1 MSVLVSRGVVAVSLM
16 MLLAGCNSSNPGG
29 DLVVS
34 TVNTDPMRATGDP
47 ATRYRRV
54 STTATAETGAV
65 VQGFCPMV
73 FLRDGT
79 AFHRS
84 YAGGKQGDPQQVV
97 YQASLADSTRA
108 CARTDTTLTITAVLQ
123 GRLVAGPQGKTGT
136 FNLPIRVTVLDGDN
150 EVSSEVVQ
158 YPVSLADVNQ
168 PTQFVFSKQVTVPGD
183 VSGATRVYVG
193 FEDKKKK

>member
-16 MLLAGCNSSNPGG
+16 MLLAGCNSGNPGG
-29 DLVVS
+29 DFVLAGKP
-34 TVNTDPMRATGDP
+34 DPMQGTGDP
-47 ATRYRRV
+47 ATRYTRV
-54 STTATAETGAV
+54 PVATTAETGAV
-65 VQGFCPMV
+65 VQGFCPAV
-73 FLRDGT
+73 VLRDGT

-84 YAGGKQGDPQQVV
+84 YAGGKKDDPQQVV

-123 GRLVAGPQGKTGT
+123 GRLVAGPQGKAGT
-136 FNLPIRVTVLDGDN
+136 FTLPIRVTVLDGDN
-150 EVSSEVVQ
+150 EVSSQVVQ
-158 YPVSLADVNQ
+158 YPVTMADVNQ
-168 PTQFVFSKQVTVPGD
+168 PTQFVFSNEVTVPGD

>member
-1 MSVLVSRGVVAVSLM
+1 VSVLVSRGIVAVSLM

-34 TVNTDPMRATGDP
+34 TVNTDPMKASGDP
-47 ATRYRRV
+47 ATRYRRAPAAAGV
-54 STTATAETGAV
+54 ETGAV
-65 VQGFCPMV
+65 VQGFCPAV
-73 FLRDGT
+73 ILRDGT
-79 AFHRS
+79 AYHRS
-84 YAGGKQGDPQQVV
+84 YAGGKQDDPQQVV
-97 YQASLADSTRA
+97 YQASLADSTRS

-123 GRLVAGPQGKTGT
+123 GRLVAGPQGKAGT
-136 FNLPIRVTVLDGDN
+136 FTLPIRVSVIDGDT

-158 YPVSLADVNQ
+158 FPVTLADVSQ

-183 VSGATRVYVG
+183 VSGGTRVHVG